1 MQRGSGSHDIC
12 RLATISH
19 ATIQAIGMTGPGTQD
34 AVGHDFRNHVA
45 SWGARS
51 PETDAM
57 LLETEKGDDI
67 SPDTIYNLLTDL
79 SMNSQN
85 TLNIKTAH
93 AGPG

>member
-1 MQRGSGSHDIC
+1 MI
-12 RLATISH
+12 
-19 ATIQAIGMTGPGTQD
+19 
-34 AVGHDFRNHVA
+34 FRNHAA

-51 PETDAM
+51 LETDAM
-57 LLETEKGDDI
+57 LLENEKGDDI